1 MPGVFFNTSKAELP
15 AKVELFFGKNTVL
28 PFTIR
33 TDGVCFSPITSISS
47 RSILADWSLI

>member
-33 TDGVCFSPITSISS
+33 TDGVCFHLSQVYRQEVYLQIGV
-47 RSILADWSLI
+47 